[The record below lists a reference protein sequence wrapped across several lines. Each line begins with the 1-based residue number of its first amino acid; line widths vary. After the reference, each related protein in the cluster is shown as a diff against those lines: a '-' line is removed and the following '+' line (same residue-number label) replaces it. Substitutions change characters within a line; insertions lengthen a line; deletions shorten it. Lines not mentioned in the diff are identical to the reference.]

1 MLKINHF
8 TKKDW
13 SDWWNH
19 VEMPSRYPGIMKW
32 FSSILFIPYPSISPL
47 ALSFVCVHFNAVM
60 PGPTRGCYC
69 TCACC
74 WSRRSSR
81 RGAEW
86 IQRYF
91 FGSVV
96 ATVWSYMVG
105 ECLIYQWTSLEMYL
119 RHIYI
124 YLRVLALLWK
134 NRSVR
139 TFQDIRT
146 HDKEQ

>member
-1 MLKINHF
+1 
-8 TKKDW
+8 
-13 SDWWNH
+13 
-19 VEMPSRYPGIMKW
+19 MKW

-81 RGAEW
+81 RGAEM
-86 IQRYF
+86 RRVDSKVF
-91 FGSVV
+91 FLAQWLEQYGS
-96 ATVWSYMVG
+96 VWSYMVG
-105 ECLIYQWTSLEMYL
+105 ECLIYQWTWLEMYL

-124 YLRVLALLWK
+124 YLRFLALLWK

-139 TFQDIRT
+139 TSQDIRT
-146 HDKEQ
+146 YDKWQNPEMFSTSHFVAEQLGNLKS